1 MFARSP
7 DCRDALQTFADGL
20 QTMDLIDDVLSTLN
34 LKGALYFRTDFSGAW
49 GVAVPECKGA
59 ARFHLVIQGR
69 CHVRLGTGET
79 VTLGPG
85 DLILIPAGR
94 AHELSDEAGRETPPL
109 ESVLDDVGY
118 AGEGVLVV
126 GEGDPK
132 ASTQMVC
139 GHFTF
144 RSGADHPLLRALPGH
159 LVFSAADRARE
170 PILDETL
177 RLITQR
183 IFETRAGSKAAV
195 VRLSE
200 AAFIELIRA
209 SAAQHGDLAAI
220 LAAFEDR
227 QIARALKC
235 IHERA
240 SAPWTVESLAREAGM
255 SRSRFAE
262 RFRDLLS
269 LSPMAYLSEWRLQ
282 KALAMLDGAR
292 VSVQE
297 IAAEA
302 GYQSPAAFTR
312 AFAGRFGVPPTEYRR
327 ALN

>member
-1 MFARSP
+1 
-7 DCRDALQTFADGL
+7 
-20 QTMDLIDDVLSTLN
+20 MDLIDDVLSTLN
-34 LKGALYFRTDFSGAW
+34 LKGALYFRTDFSGQW
-49 GVAVPECKGA
+49 GVTVPEHKGA

-69 CHVRLGTGET
+69 CHVRIAAGER
-79 VTLGPG
+79 VILGPG

-94 AHELSDEAGRETPPL
+94 PHELSDDWDRDTPALET
-109 ESVLDDVGY
+109 VLVDTGY
-118 AGEGVLVV
+118 KGDGVLIV

-139 GHFTF
+139 GHFTL

-170 PILDETL
+170 PILDDTL

-183 IFETRAGSKAAV
+183 IFETRPGSKAAV
-195 VRLSE
+195 VKLSE

-235 IHERA
+235 IHERS

-262 RFRDLLS
+262 RFRDLLG

-282 KALAMLDGAR
+282 KALAMLDSAR
-292 VSVQE
+292 ISVQE

-312 AFAGRFGVPPTEYRR
+312 AFAGRFGIPPSEYRR
-327 ALN
+327 TLN

>member
-1 MFARSP
+1 
-7 DCRDALQTFADGL
+7 
-20 QTMDLIDDVLSTLN
+20 MDLIDDVLSTLN
-34 LKGALYFRTDFSGAW
+34 LKGALYFRTDFSGGW
-49 GVAVPECKGA
+49 GVTVPEHKGA

-69 CHVRLGTGET
+69 CHVRLASGERI
-79 VTLGPG
+79 VLGPG
-85 DLILIPAGR
+85 DLVLIPGGR
-94 AHELSDEAGRETPPL
+94 SHELSDDWGRETPPL
-109 ESVLDDVGY
+109 ETVLAEKGY
-118 AGEGVLVV
+118 KGEGVLIV

-144 RSGADHPLLRALPGH
+144 RSGADHPLLRALPSS

-170 PILDETL
+170 PILDDTL

-183 IFETRAGSKAAV
+183 IFETRPGSKAAV
-195 VRLSE
+195 VKLSE

-209 SAAQHGDLAAI
+209 HAAQHGDLAAI

-235 IHERA
+235 IHEQA
-240 SAPWTVESLAREAGM
+240 SAPWTVEGLARESGM

-262 RFRDLLS
+262 RFRDLLG

-292 VSVQE
+292 ISVQE
-297 IAAEA
+297 IAAES

-312 AFAGRFGVPPTEYRR
+312 AFAGRFGVPPSEYRR
-327 ALN
+327 TLN